1 MKKIALFIFALA
13 SFSLSANAA
22 FLSVDDRAEAISAKL
37 QGNNSYHAHLAR
49 QLADVASAE
58 KAQHDLGVAK
68 QFIQMAEEEA
78 AKAGGAQ

>member
-1 MKKIALFIFALA
+1 MKLFTLILALV
-13 SFSLSANAA
+13 SCSWTANAA
-22 FLSVDDRAEAISAKL
+22 LLSVDERADAMNAQL

-58 KAQHDLGVAK
+58 KAQHDTAVAK
-68 QFIQMAEEEA
+68 QFIDMAEEEA